1 MKKLM
6 IYGASGY
13 TGAMIARHAQ
23 EAGLQIIVAGRDG
36 EKLAAMA
43 LKMDVAFRA
52 FSLDDPDTIDSA
64 LEDIDVLI
72 NCAGPFMYTAKPLI
86 TAAIRQKVHYLD
98 VAAEL
103 DSYQFAE
110 IFDDVAVSAGVM
122 LLPGCGGSV
131 AMLGCLAAHAAAEIK
146 NPTRISLALHVTG
159 TMSRGS
165 AVSASENLSTECLLR
180 RNGQLMQRESTELQ
194 NFDFGKGPQACFP
207 VTLPDVIT
215 IWKATEIPDIE
226 TFVYLSGEGF
236 PQGNLADLPDG
247 PTAQEREGSRYQAVA
262 EVMNADGDTLRMLLD
277 TVNGYSFTALA
288 AAEAGRRVL
297 AGECRPGFHTP
308 AGLFGKHFA
317 ETIADTR
324 IVAFDDLH

>member
-13 TGAMIARHAQ
+13 TGAMIARHAL
-23 EAGLQIIVAGRDG
+23 EAGLTIIIAGRDR
-36 EKLAAMA
+36 EKLASIASE
-43 LKMDVAFRA
+43 LKVAFRA
-52 FSLDDPDTIDSA
+52 FSLDDPDTIDAA

-72 NCAGPFMYTAKPLI
+72 NCAGPFLYTARPLI
-86 TAAIRQKVHYLD
+86 SAAIRQKVHYLD

-103 DSYQFAE
+103 DSYQLAE
-110 IFDDVAVSAGVM
+110 IFDETAAAAGVM

-131 AMLGCLAAHAAAEIK
+131 AMLGCLAAHATARIK
-146 NPTRISLALHVTG
+146 NPVRISLALHVTG

-165 AVSASENLSTECLLR
+165 AVSATENMSTDCLLR
-180 RNGQLMQRESTELQ
+180 RSGHLIKRESTELR

-215 IWKATEIPDIE
+215 IWKATKIPDIE
-226 TFVYLSGEGF
+226 TFVYVSGEGF
-236 PQGNLADLPDG
+236 PQGDLSDLPDG
-247 PTAQEREGSRYQAVA
+247 PTAQEREASRYQAVA
-262 EVMNADGDTLRMLLD
+262 EVVNADGDTLRMSLD
-277 TVNGYSFTALA
+277 TLNGYSFTALA

-297 AGECRPGFHTP
+297 AGECLPGFQTP

-324 IVAFDDLH
+324 IMLSDNSR

>member
-1 MKKLM
+1 M
-6 IYGASGY
+6 IYGATGY

-23 EAGLQIIVAGRDG
+23 EAGLTIIIAGRDR

-43 LKMDVAFRA
+43 SELKVAFRA
-52 FSLDDPDTIDSA
+52 FSLNDPDTIDGA

-72 NCAGPFMYTAKPLI
+72 NCAGPFMHTARPLMS
-86 TAAIRQKVHYLD
+86 AAIRQKVHYLD

-103 DSYQFAE
+103 DSYQLAE
-110 IFDDVAVSAGVM
+110 IFDDAAVAAGVM

-131 AMLGCLAAHAAAEIK
+131 AMLGCLAAHAAGEIK
-146 NPTRISLALHVTG
+146 NPVRISLALHVTG
-159 TMSRGS
+159 AMSRGS

-180 RNGQLMQRESTELQ
+180 RSGQLMQRESTELQ

-215 IWKATEIPDIE
+215 IWKATAIPDIE
-226 TFVYLSGEGF
+226 TFVYVSGDGF
-236 PQGNLADLPDG
+236 PQGDLADLPDG
-247 PTAQEREGSRYQAVA
+247 PTAQEREASRYQAVA
-262 EVMNADGDTLRMLLD
+262 EVENADGDTLRMLLD

-297 AGECRPGFHTP
+297 AGEYLPGFQTP
-308 AGLFGKHFA
+308 AALFGKQFA

-324 IVAFDDLH
+324 ITLSDNSR

>member
-6 IYGASGY
+6 IYGATGY

-23 EAGLQIIVAGRDG
+23 EAGLTIIIAGRDR

-43 LKMDVAFRA
+43 SELKVAFRA
-52 FSLDDPDTIDSA
+52 FSLNDPDTIDGA

-72 NCAGPFMYTAKPLI
+72 NCAGPFMHTARPLMS
-86 TAAIRQKVHYLD
+86 AAIRQKVHYLD

-103 DSYQFAE
+103 DSYQLAE
-110 IFDDVAVSAGVM
+110 IFDDAAVAAGVM

-131 AMLGCLAAHAAAEIK
+131 AMLGCLAAYAAGEIK
-146 NPTRISLALHVTG
+146 NPVRISLALHVTG
-159 TMSRGS
+159 AMSRGS

-180 RNGQLMQRESTELQ
+180 RSGQLMQRESTELQ

-215 IWKATEIPDIE
+215 IWKATAIPDIE
-226 TFVYLSGEGF
+226 TFVYVSGDGF
-236 PQGNLADLPDG
+236 PQGDLADLPDG
-247 PTAQEREGSRYQAVA
+247 PTAQEREASRYQAVA
-262 EVMNADGDTLRMLLD
+262 EVENADGDTLRMLLD

-297 AGECRPGFHTP
+297 AGEYLPGFQTP
-308 AGLFGKHFA
+308 AALFGKQFA

-324 IVAFDDLH
+324 ITLSDNSR

>member
-110 IFDDVAVSAGVM
+110 FFDDVAVSAGVM

-146 NPTRISLALHVTG
+146 NPARISLALHVTG

-215 IWKATEIPDIE
+215 IWKATAIPDIE

-297 AGECRPGFHTP
+297 AGECRPGFNTP

-324 IVAFDDLH
+324 IVAFDDLR

>member
-131 AMLGCLAAHAAAEIK
+131 VMLGCLAAHAAAEIK
-146 NPTRISLALHVTG
+146 NPARISLALHVTG

-215 IWKATEIPDIE
+215 IWKAAEIPDIE

-236 PQGNLADLPDG
+236 PQGNLADLPEG

-324 IVAFDDLH
+324 IVAFDDLR